1 LKHHAHSHGRLVQLN
16 AKQAAAPNVGAEDYS
31 VPGTVPLAST
41 WGPETPYSNQI
52 ANGNSADD
60 KEIQDEE
67 DPRDPIVDD
76 DGFVNQYKM
85 NKGSVEEWN
94 RDGVKQYGSDKKLLA
109 EQEDEEEDQ
118 SEGGDEDEDEG
129 DARVQM
135 FAGPYNTHTP
145 ENYASDPK
153 WTPAIAI
160 SPHTWHPHKVED
172 AHKPDMAGPTMM
184 KGSFDREVDTDMD
197 MEIEPAKDESK
208 ENSAAEAPKE
218 KEAAPAEAAPAEAAP
233 AEAAP
238 AEVAPVEAAPA
249 ETTPKSLAVN

>member
-1 LKHHAHSHGRLVQLN
+1 MSNGDKDDDKEIEDEEDPRDPIVDDDGFVNQQKVNRKSVQEWNRGGVKPHGKLAQITGDDE
-16 AKQAAAPNVGAEDYS
+16 KKDGAEDYS
-31 VPGTVPLAST
+31 VPGTVPLAAT

-52 ANGNSADD
+52 ANGNNDDD

-85 NKGSVEEWN
+85 NKGSVQEWN
-94 RDGVKQYGSDKKLLA
+94 RDGVKQFGSDKKLLA

-118 SEGGDEDEDEG
+118 SEGGDDDDDEG
-129 DARVQM
+129 DALVQM
-135 FAGPYNTHTP
+135 YAGPYNTHTP
-145 ENYASDPK
+145 EEYATDPK

-160 SPHTWHPHKVED
+160 PPHTWHPHKVED

-197 MEIEPAKDESK
+197 MEIEPAKD
-208 ENSAAEAPKE
+208 APKE
-218 KEAAPAEAAPAEAAP
+218 KEAAEAP
-233 AEAAP
+233 
-238 AEVAPVEAAPA
+238 
-249 ETTPKSLAVN
+249 